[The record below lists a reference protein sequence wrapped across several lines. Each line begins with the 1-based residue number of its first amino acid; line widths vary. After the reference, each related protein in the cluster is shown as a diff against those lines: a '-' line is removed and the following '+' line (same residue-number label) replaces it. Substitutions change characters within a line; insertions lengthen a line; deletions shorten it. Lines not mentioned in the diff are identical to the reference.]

1 MSKPFATRIS
11 YIAIFSVLFLALGV
25 AAPSLAESKAKDKTT
40 TGDIGKRFDALTES
54 IKNYSVQEKEE
65 AVAEVENNLEYLDRR
80 IDALQNKAD
89 RKMESMS
96 AEAKKDLNEKLKAL
110 KRERD
115 EVQKWL
121 GEMKRSSKDAWG
133 DITDGFSDATSRLG
147 KAFGRAADAFSEKR

>member
-1 MSKPFATRIS
+1 MSKLFATRIS
-11 YIAIFSVLFLALGV
+11 YIAILSVLFLALGV

-40 TGDIGKRFDALTES
+40 TEDIGKRFDALTES
-54 IKNYSVQEKEE
+54 IKNYSAQEKDE
-65 AVAEVENNLEYLDRR
+65 AVAEVESNLDYLDRR

-89 RKMESMS
+89 RKMGSMS
-96 AEAKKDLNEKLKAL
+96 AEAKKELNEKLKAL

-147 KAFGRAADAFSEKR
+147 KAFDQASDAFSKKR